1 MAKAAQNNDQALN
14 AFIGAKASI
23 DQMLSEL
30 QAMSNDHFNTHP
42 DEINWADVGNVSR
55 IERRLKELLDMLKM
69 EGEYS
74 K

>member
-14 AFIGAKASI
+14 AFIGAKAKI

-30 QAMSNDHFNTHP
+30 QAMSNEHFNTHP
-42 DEINWADVGNVSR
+42 DEITWADVGNISR

-69 EGEYS
+69 EGEYA

>member
-1 MAKAAQNNDQALN
+1 MRTGICFDVTADDRARL
-14 AFIGAKASI
+14 
-23 DQMLSEL
+23 E
-30 QAMSNDHFNTHP
+30 AMSNEHFNTHP

>member
-14 AFIGAKASI
+14 AFIGAKVSI
-23 DQMLSEL
+23 DQMLGEL
-30 QAMSNDHFNTHP
+30 QAMSNELFNTHP
-42 DEINWADVGNVSR
+42 YEINWADVGNVSR